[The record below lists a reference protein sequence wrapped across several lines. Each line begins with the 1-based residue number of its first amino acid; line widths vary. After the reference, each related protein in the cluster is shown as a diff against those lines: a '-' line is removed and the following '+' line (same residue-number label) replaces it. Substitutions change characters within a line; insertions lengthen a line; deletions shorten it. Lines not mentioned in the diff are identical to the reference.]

1 MDKYTMVVAIVAIVM
16 AATVI
21 KAFARRPAK
30 KAETDDFVERA
41 TYEEAMGKIAKLED
55 RIKTLERIVTDR
67 KASLA
72 EEIERL

>member
-1 MDKYTMVVAIVAIVM
+1 MDRYTMVVAIVAIVM

-21 KAFARRPAK
+21 KSFVRRPAK
-30 KAETDDFVERA
+30 KSGSEDFVERA
-41 TYEEAMGKIAKLED
+41 TYDEAMGKIEKLEE